1 MRWLAVILAVTVS
14 AFAVWVVV
22 LGAARF
28 SMDGENRSL
37 SDLPAG
43 FWLLL
48 VIGVASFLLL
58 TVGLLLR
65 RR

>member
-14 AFAVWVVV
+14 AFAVWVV